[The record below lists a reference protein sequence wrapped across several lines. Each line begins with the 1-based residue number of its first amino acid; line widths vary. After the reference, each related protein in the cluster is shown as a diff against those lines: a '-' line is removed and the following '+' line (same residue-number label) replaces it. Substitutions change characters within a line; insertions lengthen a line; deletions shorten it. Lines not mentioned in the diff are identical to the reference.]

1 MSSGSKVRTVL
12 ISALSGAAA
21 AALAINIFYGGTRIT
36 RSEYEQLQKTVAVTE
51 MLRCAQDTFYGELP
65 QEEELVSAAARGM
78 AAALQDPYARYYTAE
93 EYEEYLRDLSGEY
106 VGIGIT
112 ITLAASGGA
121 EVVGVNDGGPADKA
135 GVKTGDVLIA
145 VGNEDVTTLSLTEIT
160 DRVLGKEGESV
171 TLTFL
176 RMEQRLTL
184 DIVREKQVTHQ
195 IHHEMMEG
203 NIGYIRIERFS
214 GDCEES
220 FRTVLSELKENG
232 MQALV
237 IDVRGNPG
245 GALET
250 VVAVADLLLP
260 KGVIVTVKSA
270 DGEEEEYRSDAEGL
284 GLPIA
289 ILVNGSS
296 ASASEL
302 LAGALQD
309 SGTGIVVG
317 ENTYGKGVV
326 QTTWNLPRSGSWF
339 KLTTAAYYT
348 PNGRNIDGEGIAPDI
363 PVSLPE
369 EWKSVSAASLPREV
383 DTQLSAALEVL
394 AKELSESCGIE

>member
-1 MSSGSKVRTVL
+1 
-12 ISALSGAAA
+12 
-21 AALAINIFYGGTRIT
+21 
-36 RSEYEQLQKTVAVTE
+36 
-51 MLRCAQDTFYGELP
+51 
-65 QEEELVSAAARGM
+65 
-78 AAALQDPYARYYTAE
+78 
-93 EYEEYLRDLSGEY
+93 
-106 VGIGIT
+106 
-112 ITLAASGGA
+112 
-121 EVVGVNDGGPADKA
+121 
-135 GVKTGDVLIA
+135 
-145 VGNEDVTTLSLTEIT
+145 
-160 DRVLGKEGESV
+160 
-171 TLTFL
+171 
-176 RMEQRLTL
+176 
-184 DIVREKQVTHQ
+184 
-195 IHHEMMEG
+195 
-203 NIGYIRIERFS
+203 
-214 GDCEES
+214 
-220 FRTVLSELKENG
+220 
-232 MQALV
+232 
-237 IDVRGNPG
+237 
-245 GALET
+245 

>member
-1 MSSGSKVRTVL
+1 MRLVS
-12 ISALSGAAA
+12 
-21 AALAINIFYGGTRIT
+21 
-36 RSEYEQLQKTVAVTE
+36 
-51 MLRCAQDTFYGELP
+51 

>member
-369 EWKSVSAASLPREV
+369 EWKSVSAASLPREA
-383 DTQLSAALEVL
+383 DTQLSAALEAL